1 MEAAYPVFIIKDG
14 KDYLVSVPDLKI
26 LTEGRNYYD
35 AINMARDAI
44 GLSLVTKQDEKEPSP
59 DPSDYDAALQM
70 AKADADEEIDFSK
83 GIMSLVDV
91 DVDLYRRKFD
101 KRMVR
106 KNCTIPFYLNEQ
118 AEKQGINFSRVLQEA
133 LSARLAE

>member
-44 GLSLVTKQDEKEPSP
+44 GLSLVTKQDEKEPIP

-118 AEKQGINFSRVLQEA
+118 AKKQGINFSRVLQEA